1 MLLPIFF
8 FFGLESWLGKYDQHS
23 KYLSQLRES
32 LLASGEVEN
41 RNSDRI
47 SSIISSIDE
56 GDFSKAGECLLV
68 GRAEG
73 GWCKVNTDDDF
84 YKSIAVYDILKG
96 GYKDRAGEYIK
107 DYRENILKKRDGDG
121 YLPFDFEYNILS
133 YDDLNSWS
141 YFNQSISAKRYSYY
155 STTQADSALGKNQLV
170 TDNFGPDI
178 SYSNVAPIAGG
189 RFRILAISDSFAA
202 GHGLTSMDDTWAREL
217 ERQLNEI
224 EDKYE
229 VVVLAQNGAGYK
241 EFLGWVNEGYIK
253 SIDPDLVLL
262 SYFNNDFNLLYDFEN
277 NLSGGGGGLELKG
290 LDKELVFYL
299 RCFEKEDDLFG
310 RSLKKV
316 NKFLPST
323 YRFYKFSSCGE
334 RLSKFDSSNLIDE
347 VGVVASYKKI
357 DTLIK
362 APIFLY
368 NITKDMLSDDQK
380 TEILAEIQKN
390 GLYFINNPS
399 GLRRLNN
406 GMCSIGFIKK
416 LENCEEFIANK
427 FNAHFNR
434 FYNKREIK
442 AEVREIKNKIDLALV
457 NGGGNR
463 DSFLRVN
470 KNEDIIVDYLPNT
483 LFVSNESRD
492 RASVGLLK
500 GVSYGYGRNSENFC
514 VPFDRKGVILNFNQ
528 YLTEGKEIKISSEYQ
543 GAGLGLVSRGYDSEG
558 KLVYGKA
565 IELKPGSPISF
576 FGSESVRGIVVLSNN
591 KNCSSINLENS
602 DEFLLQVEIS

>member
-1 MLLPIFF
+1 
-8 FFGLESWLGKYDQHS
+8 LGKYDQHS

>member
-32 LLASGEVEN
+32 LLASGEVDN
-41 RNSDRI
+41 SNSDRI

-56 GDFSKAGECLLV
+56 GDFSKAGECLRA

-73 GWCKVNTDDDF
+73 GWCKVDTEDDF
-84 YKSIAVYDILKG
+84 YKSITVYGILKG
-96 GYKDRAGEYIK
+96 GYKDREGEYIK
-107 DYRENILKKRDGDG
+107 DYRENILKKRDVGG
-121 YLPFDFEYNILS
+121 GIPFDFEYKFLS
-133 YDDLNSWS
+133 YDDINSWS
-141 YFNQSISAKRYSYY
+141 YFNQSISAKRFSYY
-155 STTQADSALGKNQLV
+155 STTQADLITGKNELV
-170 TDNFGPDI
+170 NDNFGPDI
-178 SYSNVAPIAGG
+178 TYSNVAPIAGG

-241 EFLGWVNEGYIK
+241 EFLRWASEGYIK

-277 NLSGGGGGLELKG
+277 NLSAGRGGLELKG

-299 RCFEKEDDLFG
+299 RCFEKDDDLLG
-310 RSLKKV
+310 RGLNKV
-316 NKFLPST
+316 NKFFPSI

-334 RLSKFDSSNLIDE
+334 ELSKVDSSELVDK
-347 VGVVASYKKI
+347 VDVVTSYKKI

-368 NITKDMLSDDQK
+368 NITKDMLSDNQK
-380 TEILAEIQKN
+380 TEILTEIQKN
-390 GLYFINNPS
+390 GLYFINSPE
-399 GLRRLNN
+399 GLKRFNN
-406 GMCSIGFIKK
+406 GMCLIGFVKK

-434 FYNKREIK
+434 FYNKGEIK
-442 AEVREIKNKIDLALV
+442 AEVREIKNKIDSALA
-457 NGGGNR
+457 NGSGNR
-463 DSFLRVN
+463 ESFLRVN
-470 KNEDIIVDYLPNT
+470 KNEEIIVDYLPNT

-492 RASVGLLK
+492 RSSVGLLK

-528 YLTEGKEIKISSEYQ
+528 YLTDGKEIKISSEYQ
-543 GAGLGLVSRGYDSEG
+543 RSGLGLVSRGYDADG
-558 KLVYGKA
+558 KLVYGNA

-591 KNCSSINLENS
+591 KNCSSNTDII
-602 DEFLLQVEIS
+602 DEFLLQIELL

>member
-1 MLLPIFF
+1 MLFPIILLS
-8 FFGLESWLGKYDQHS
+8 GLEVYLGKYDQHS
-23 KYLSQLRES
+23 KYLSQLKES
-32 LLASGEVEN
+32 LHASGEVGN

-47 SSIISSIDE
+47 SSIISSIDKGE
-56 GDFSKAGECLLV
+56 FSKAGECLRV

-73 GWCKVNTDDDF
+73 GWCKVDTEDDL
-84 YKSIAVYDILKG
+84 YKSITVYDILKG

-107 DYRENILKKRDGDG
+107 DYRENILKKRDGVG
-121 YLPFDFEYNILS
+121 YLPFDFEYNFLS
-133 YDDLNSWS
+133 YDDINSWS
-141 YFNQSISAKRYSYY
+141 YFNQSISAKRFSYY
-155 STTQADSALGKNQLV
+155 STTQADLIPGKNELV
-170 TDNFGPDI
+170 TDDFGPDI
-178 SYSNVAPIAGG
+178 TYSNVAPIAGE

-241 EFLGWVNEGYIK
+241 EFLRWASEGYIK

-299 RCFEKEDDLFG
+299 RCFEKDDDLLG
-310 RSLKKV
+310 RGLNKV
-316 NKFLPST
+316 NKFFPSI

-334 RLSKFDSSNLIDE
+334 ELLKVDSSELIDK
-347 VGVVASYKKI
+347 VDVVASYKRI

-368 NITKDMLSDDQK
+368 NITKDMSNDVQK
-380 TEILAEIQKN
+380 TEILTDIQKN
-390 GLYFINNPS
+390 GLHFINNPS
-399 GLRRLNN
+399 GLRRFNN
-406 GMCSIGFIKK
+406 GMCLIGFVKK

-434 FYNKREIK
+434 FYNKGEIK
-442 AEVREIKNKIDLALV
+442 AEVREIKNKIDSALA
-457 NGGGNR
+457 NGSGNR
-463 DSFLRVN
+463 ESFLRVN
-470 KNEDIIVDYLPNT
+470 KNEEIIVDYLPNT

-492 RASVGLLK
+492 RSSVGLLK
-500 GVSYGYGRNSENFC
+500 GASYGYGRNGENFC

-528 YLTEGKEIKISSEYQ
+528 YLTDGKEIKISSEYQ
-543 GAGLGLVSRGYDSEG
+543 GSGLGLVSRGYDVDG
-558 KLVYGKA
+558 KLVYGNA

-591 KNCSSINLENS
+591 KNCRSNTDII
-602 DEFLLQVEIS
+602 DEFLLQIELL